1 MEFKGNPECDSTMSP
16 NAGLSMDSNT
26 VPSMGSKGVDIPPMA
41 GCVAPKVLNDEFPL
55 PVIVCIAKLEQN
67 YIEEFVS
74 YHLALGFVRIY
85 LFDNEDIPTYA
96 ALLKPYVDAGLL
108 VVIHLPG
115 NNYYFNN
122 EDNVRGYIP
131 VQYLALHIFTEQIM
145 PDPQITHVA
154 HIDIDEFIVLKK
166 HNNIC
171 EFINEYIKDDCA
183 GIGMNWRFFGSSF
196 NTDPITKP
204 VTQRFTMCAKLGDK
218 CIKTLFKK
226 EEFLNFDTCHTIV
239 PKTGKIKSTDG
250 TIIVGPYN
258 ETAPI
263 DVIQVNHYKCKTLA
277 EFRYIRTRMSADISS
292 IANTVKEDV
301 DANFKKYDINE
312 VEDLTAKG
320 TRQRE
325 LAVPFGTHARMSL

>member
-1 MEFKGNPECDSTMSP
+1 MEFKGNLEC
-16 NAGLSMDSNT
+16 GL
-26 VPSMGSKGVDIPPMA
+26 SMGSKG
-41 GCVAPKVLNDEFPL
+41 NDEFPL

-67 YIEEFVS
+67 YIEEFVR

-85 LFDNEDIPTYA
+85 LFDNEDVPTYEE
-96 ALLKPYVDAGLL
+96 LLRPYVDAGVL

-115 NNYYFNN
+115 NDYYFAHGK
-122 EDNVRGYIP
+122 DKRAYIP
-131 VQYLALHIFTEQIM
+131 VQNLALHIFTERII

-166 HNNIC
+166 HENIC
-171 EFINEYIKDDCA
+171 DFIKEYIKDDCA

-204 VTQRFTMCAKLGDK
+204 VVQRFTMCAKLGDK
-218 CIKTLFKK
+218 HIKTIFRKDRLLK
-226 EEFLNFDTCHTIV
+226 FDGCHTI
-239 PKTGKIKSTDG
+239 KTTSGHIKSTDG
-250 TIIVGPYN
+250 TIIEGPYN

-277 EFRYIRTRMSADISS
+277 EYRYIRTRMRADVSS
-292 IANTVKEDV
+292 MAKTPVEDV
-301 DANFKKYDINE
+301 DADFKKYDINE

-320 TRQRE
+320 TKGTRQRE
-325 LAVPFGTHARMSL
+325 LVVPFKSHTKI